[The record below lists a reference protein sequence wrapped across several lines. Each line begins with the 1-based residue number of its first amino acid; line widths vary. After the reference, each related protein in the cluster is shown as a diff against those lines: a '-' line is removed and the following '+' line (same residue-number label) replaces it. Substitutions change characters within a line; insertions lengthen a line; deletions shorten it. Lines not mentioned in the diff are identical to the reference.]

1 MREHVSTVTRSHV
14 FAILVLA
21 LLAAALTGCGV
32 GKATNEEKIN
42 KTASTYLRALA
53 DGDTAEACAQ
63 LTRRAKGE
71 RCESA
76 MKERLSGLDADV
88 LKNAADGSID
98 VEIDGDSATPRGA
111 YPFKTFFGRASRS
124 SSGLAPSY
132 ARRAVAECF
141 SRSRSRRAVV
151 RVATTACPRVVAASP
166 SPR

>member
-1 MREHVSTVTRSHV
+1 MREQISTVTRSHV

-98 VEIDGDSATPRGA
+98 VKIDGDSATAGLSEPEGA
-111 YPFKTFFGRASRS
+111 RFVLAKVGAEWRIE
-124 SSGLAPSY
+124 SGYTLG
-132 ARRAVAECF
+132 
-141 SRSRSRRAVV
+141 
-151 RVATTACPRVVAASP
+151 
-166 SPR
+166 

>member
-1 MREHVSTVTRSHV
+1 MNPLSPEMAEMRGQASTITPSRV

-32 GKATNEEKIN
+32 GKASNEEKIN

-76 MKERLSGLDADV
+76 MKERLPRLDSDA

-98 VEIDGDSATPRGA
+98 VEIDGDRATAGLSEPEGA
-111 YPFKTFFGRASRS
+111 RFLLAKVGAEWRID
-124 SSGLAPSY
+124 SGYTLD
-132 ARRAVAECF
+132 
-141 SRSRSRRAVV
+141 
-151 RVATTACPRVVAASP
+151 
-166 SPR
+166 

>member
-1 MREHVSTVTRSHV
+1 MKGLRAERKDVRDEKSTIARGGVL
-14 FAILVLA
+14 AILVLA

-98 VEIDGDSATPRGA
+98 VKIDGDSATAGLSEPEGA
-111 YPFKTFFGRASRS
+111 RFLLAKVGTEWRID
-124 SSGLAPSY
+124 SGYTLG
-132 ARRAVAECF
+132 
-141 SRSRSRRAVV
+141 
-151 RVATTACPRVVAASP
+151 
-166 SPR
+166 

>member
-1 MREHVSTVTRSHV
+1 MTHLSGERTAMREQISTVTRSHV
-14 FAILVLA
+14 LAILVLA
-21 LLAAALTGCGV
+21 FLAAALTGCGV

-88 LKNAADGSID
+88 LKDAADGSID
-98 VEIDGDSATPRGA
+98 VEIDGDRATAGLSEPEGA
-111 YPFKTFFGRASRS
+111 RFLLARVGAEWRID
-124 SSGLAPSY
+124 SGYTLG
-132 ARRAVAECF
+132 
-141 SRSRSRRAVV
+141 
-151 RVATTACPRVVAASP
+151 
-166 SPR
+166 

>member
-1 MREHVSTVTRSHV
+1 MKGLRAERKDVRDEKSTIARGGVL
-14 FAILVLA
+14 AILVLA

-98 VEIDGDSATPRGA
+98 VKIDGDSATAGLSEPEGA
-111 YPFKTFFGRASRS
+111 RFVLAKVGAEWRIE
-124 SSGLAPSY
+124 SGYTLG
-132 ARRAVAECF
+132 
-141 SRSRSRRAVV
+141 
-151 RVATTACPRVVAASP
+151 
-166 SPR
+166 